1 MALSWA
7 RFWAYRLGVALR
19 CRLLPHIRRTRGKVY
34 AMADREQLHE
44 LRQRAHDAGIEG
56 SSKMSEDQLRKALQ
70 KVSKGTD
77 PMTAKREAKGW
88 Q

>member
-1 MALSWA
+1 
-7 RFWAYRLGVALR
+7 
-19 CRLLPHIRRTRGKVY
+19 
-34 AMADREQLHE
+34 MADREQLHE